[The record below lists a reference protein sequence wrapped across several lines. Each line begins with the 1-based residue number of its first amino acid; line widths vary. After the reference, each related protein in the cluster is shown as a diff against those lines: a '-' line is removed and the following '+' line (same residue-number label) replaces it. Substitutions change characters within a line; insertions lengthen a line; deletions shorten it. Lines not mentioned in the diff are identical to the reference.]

1 MKVKIILKNNHNI
14 SGTLG
19 MAGTPDYTQPD
30 HTISFGACSMFLKHV
45 EMEINFSDIRK

>member
-1 MKVKIILKNNHNI
+1 MKVRIILKNNHDI

-30 HTISFGACSMFLKHV
+30 HATSFGACSMFLKHV
-45 EMEINFSDIRK
+45 EMKIHFSDIRK